1 MECFDKKES
10 IYVIRK
16 MSILHCAR
24 GPLRCEK
31 CRDME
36 KEKKI
41 CLLKISFDAGKVVRP
56 MIEIYKNG
64 KKGLC
69 EYEIVKTFG
78 DEKEAKEY
86 AKRNSL
92 NLLE

>member
-1 MECFDKKES
+1 MERFDKKES

-16 MSILHCAR
+16 MSIPHCAR

-31 CRDME
+31 CKEME

-41 CLLKISFDAGKVVRP
+41 CLLKVNFEAGEVTRP
-56 MIEIYKNG
+56 IIEINKNG
-64 KKGLC
+64 KKCLC
-69 EYEIVKTFG
+69 EYDIVKTF
-78 DEKEAKEY
+78 ENENEAKEY